1 MDFCLL
7 RLPELHQL
15 RIYRVAKVLT
25 LRLLVLAQLPAARIS
40 RPCYFLLTD
49 LVDCHGL
56 ATARNISATDL
67 NFRRRRSR
75 SAR

>member
-15 RIYRVAKVLT
+15 RICRVAKVLT

-40 RPCYFLLTD
+40 TPCYFLLTD
-49 LVDCHGL
+49 PWTVTGWQLH
-56 ATARNISATDL
+56 ATFQPQI
-67 NFRRRRSR
+67 
-75 SAR
+75 